1 MSVPLAPAL
10 GRLAAPPPAIQ
21 PFDATRLDLVDRLL
35 LARADGAL
43 ARSDWLAAWSDA
55 TTAVA
60 HRVVEEG
67 REAMRQAAAESRYPA
82 RRLAV
87 LLPDQEFERELCNR
101 LQAEGIVLEQLAAD
115 AGERRHGAALE
126 AAWEA
131 AVRVAVIERQR
142 LLAAAGEIA
151 RWRRPWRPFVMAAIV
166 AVLVVGVIAAMLGGV
181 LASPAWFRPV
191 TGWFW
196 SLPWP

>member
-10 GRLAAPPPAIQ
+10 GRLAAPPPATP
-21 PFDATRLDLVDRLL
+21 PFDATRLDLVDRLVQG
-35 LARADGAL
+35 RAKGSL
-43 ARSDWLAAWSDA
+43 ARSDWLAAWRDA

-67 REAMRQAAAESRYPA
+67 RAAMRQAAAESRYPA
-82 RRLAV
+82 KRLAV
-87 LLPDQEFERELCNR
+87 LLPDQEFEHELCNR
-101 LQAEGIVLEQLAAD
+101 LQAEGIVLEQLEVE
-115 AGERRHGAALE
+115 AGERGHGAALE

-142 LLAAAGEIA
+142 LHAAASEIA
-151 RWRRPWRPFVMAAIV
+151 RWRRPWRPFVIAATI
-166 AVLVVGVIAAMLGGV
+166 AVLVVGLVAAMLGGV
-181 LASPAWFRPV
+181 LDSPAWFRPV
-191 TGWFW
+191 TDWFW